1 MSQPLKGK
9 VALVTGGGKN
19 LGGLISRSMAD
30 AGAAVAVHYNS
41 PGSKK
46 SAEETVSEIETK
58 GGQAAAFQADMTKP
72 AGICPNMRDW
82 QGIEVKKL
90 FEDVVKTFEQVNIAV
105 NCVGKV
111 LKKPITE
118 TSEEEYDEMYV
129 SCIRGQLMVG
139 LRSIPKQRISLSKK
153 RRCIS
158 SPTRTAK

>member
-72 AGICPNMRDW
+72 AGICPNMRD
-82 QGIEVKKL
+82 
-90 FEDVVKTFEQVNIAV
+90 
-105 NCVGKV
+105 
-111 LKKPITE
+111 
-118 TSEEEYDEMYV
+118 
-129 SCIRGQLMVG
+129 
-139 LRSIPKQRISLSKK
+139 
-153 RRCIS
+153 
-158 SPTRTAK
+158 